1 MNKFLIPII
10 AAVAGL
16 GFGRLYYSQM
26 FEGGWLNV
34 GLDHWGLFGYW
45 MVFAFPFIVAAA
57 LFYSSIGK
65 FDLNAFGRGA
75 VSGAMAVVIAALAL
89 AGDVFLCIVLY
100 KSGCF

>member
-1 MNKFLIPII
+1 MNKILIPII
-10 AAVAGL
+10 AAVVGL

-26 FEGGWLNV
+26 FEGRWLDI

-45 MVFAFPFIVAAA
+45 LVFALPFIVAAA

-65 FDLNAFGRGA
+65 FDLNVFGRCA
-75 VSGAMAVVIAALAL
+75 VSGAMAVVVAALAL
-89 AGDVFLCIVLY
+89 AGDVILCIVLN